1 MSGIDSILQIEDHTY
16 HLECQ
21 SSLDGRM
28 VIRMFEY
35 DFSIALELAQKNNET
50 FEIEFP
56 QSCVLYIRNHRKRSL
71 PDYHEAIVKFAD
83 GQQIVYR
90 VPLLR
95 AQNYTVDSIFE
106 KRLLILLPYHILRY
120 ESFLKNSGSNSKK
133 LEQLLTDYQ
142 KINDALEQCT
152 NDKKSTL
159 YIDMIALIEEIAD
172 YIIPKDNENVRERLG
187 DIMGGKI
194 LKLESERLLEKG
206 QLLGEA
212 KGRAAGLIQGQ
223 AEGRKTERIE
233 AIQNMIKYDVS
244 KEKILQDYSEEEY
257 NEAIK
262 SMLVEA

>member
-1 MSGIDSILQIEDHTY
+1 MWKHKSGI
-16 HLECQ
+16 
-21 SSLDGRM
+21 
-28 VIRMFEY
+28 
-35 DFSIALELAQKNNET
+35 

-120 ESFLKNSGSNSKK
+120 ESFLKNSGSNTKK

-142 KINDALEQCT
+142 KISSALEQCT

-159 YIDMIALIEEIAD
+159 YIDMITLIEEIAD
-172 YIIPKDNENVRERLG
+172 HIIPKDNEKIRERLG

-194 LKLESERLLEKG
+194 LQLESERLLEKG

-212 KGRAAGLIQGQ
+212 KGRAAGQAEGRIQGP

-262 SMLVEA
+262 SMLVEAQRNDATHITK

>member
-1 MSGIDSILQIEDHTY
+1 MWKHKSGI
-16 HLECQ
+16 
-21 SSLDGRM
+21 
-28 VIRMFEY
+28 
-35 DFSIALELAQKNNET
+35 

-90 VPLLR
+90 VPILR

-120 ESFLKNSGSNSKK
+120 ESFFKNSGSNTKK

-142 KINDALEQCT
+142 KISSALEQCAD
-152 NDKKSTL
+152 DKKSTL
-159 YIDMIALIEEIAD
+159 YIDMITLIEEIAD
-172 YIIPKDNENVRERLG
+172 YIIPKGNENVRERLG
-187 DIMGGKI
+187 NIMGGKI

-212 KGRAAGLIQGQ
+212 KGRAAGQAEGRIQGQ

>member
-1 MSGIDSILQIEDHTY
+1 M
-16 HLECQ
+16 
-21 SSLDGRM
+21 
-28 VIRMFEY
+28 
-35 DFSIALELAQKNNET
+35 
-50 FEIEFP
+50 
-56 QSCVLYIRNHRKRSL
+56 LYIRNHQKRSL

-95 AQNYTVDSIFE
+95 AQNYTVDSIFQ

-120 ESFLKNSGSNSKK
+120 ESFLKNSGSNTKK

-142 KINDALEQCT
+142 KISDALEQCT
-152 NDKKSTL
+152 DDQKSTL

-172 YIIPKDNENVRERLG
+172 YIIPKDNKNVRERLG

-194 LKLESERLLEKG
+194 LQLESERLRE
-206 QLLGEA
+206 LGEA
-212 KGRAAGLIQGQ
+212 K
-223 AEGRKTERIE
+223 GRKTERIE

>member
-1 MSGIDSILQIEDHTY
+1 MWKHKSGI
-16 HLECQ
+16 
-21 SSLDGRM
+21 
-28 VIRMFEY
+28 
-35 DFSIALELAQKNNET
+35 

-120 ESFLKNSGSNSKK
+120 ESFLKNSGSNTKK

-142 KINDALEQCT
+142 KISDALEQCT
-152 NDKKSTL
+152 DDKKSTL

-172 YIIPKDNENVRERLG
+172 YIIPKDNEKVRERLG

-194 LKLESERLLEKG
+194 LKLESERLRE
-206 QLLGEA
+206 LGEA
-212 KGRAAGLIQGQ
+212 KGRAEGRIQGQAEGRIQGQ
-223 AEGRKTERIE
+223 AEGRKTERVE

-257 NEAIK
+257 NEAVK

>member
-1 MSGIDSILQIEDHTY
+1 MRT
-16 HLECQ
+16 
-21 SSLDGRM
+21 
-28 VIRMFEY
+28 
-35 DFSIALELAQKNNET
+35 
-50 FEIEFP
+50 
-56 QSCVLYIRNHRKRSL
+56 YIRNHRKRSL

-90 VPLLR
+90 VPILR

-120 ESFLKNSGSNSKK
+120 ESFLKNSGTNSKK

-142 KINDALEQCT
+142 KISSALEQCT
-152 NDKKSTL
+152 DDKKSTL
-159 YIDMIALIEEIAD
+159 YIDMITLIEEIA
-172 YIIPKDNENVRERLG
+172 YHIIPKNNENVRERLG

-194 LKLESERLLEKG
+194 LQLESERLLEKG

-212 KGRAAGLIQGQ
+212 KGRAAGRIQGQ

-233 AIQNMIKYDVS
+233 AIQNMIS
-244 KEKILQDYSEEEY
+244 LGLTKEKILTVYSEEEY